1 MDPIADAGLCHPDTI
16 GEFDLYV
23 PKDETGAFKAYD
35 SPGDSYADTLEVMRG
50 LVPSHVVFN
59 GAKGALTGDG
69 LRGASTIT
77 QQLARNLFPDD
88 IGNSASVTRKIREA
102 ITARKIEGVY
112 TKDEILEL
120 YLNTVPFLYNAHGIE
135 MAARTYF
142 STSAD
147 DLDRLQ
153 AATLVGM
160 LKGTSSYNPYRH
172 PERALAR
179 RNVVLGQMVRF
190 GDLPEAAPQPAEIL
204 DGRLLIA
211 VLALA
216 GAVGWLFKLAKFPA
230 AFLLGAMAV
239 SAVLHGAEIVTAA
252 VPPWMTIAAF
262 IALGSMIGTR
272 FSGTTF
278 AELKRSMA
286 AGVFVTIASVA
297 IAALFALLAAYLTGF
312 PVPSVLI
319 AFAPGGLETMVA
331 MSVLLGSDPTFV
343 AAHHVARLL
352 MLTMII
358 PLFLIRGKRN

>member
-1 MDPIADAGLCHPDTI
+1 MNFAALGRT
-16 GEFDLYV
+16 
-23 PKDETGAFKAYD
+23 
-35 SPGDSYADTLEVMRG
+35 
-50 LVPSHVVFN
+50 
-59 GAKGALTGDG
+59 ALTLLIGG
-69 LRGASTIT
+69 LGAAVAWSTG
-77 QQLARNLFPDD
+77 FP
-88 IGNSASVTRKIREA
+88 A
-102 ITARKIEGVY
+102 
-112 TKDEILEL
+112 
-120 YLNTVPFLYNAHGIE
+120 PFLTG
-135 MAARTYF
+135 
-142 STSAD
+142 
-147 DLDRLQ
+147 
-153 AATLVGM
+153 
-160 LKGTSSYNPYRH
+160 P
-172 PERALAR
+172 ALAVTIASLGGLKLDVANWF
-179 RNVVLGQMVRF
+179 RNGMFVVLGTTIGQTVTPDVLSAAIRWPLSFACLFVMLLVIIVVCRAFLMRRWGFDRTTALMGAFPGHLSYVLGLSEGIRADIPTVSVIQSVRVLALTLSVPVIVAVF

-331 MSVLLGSDPTFV
+331 MSVLMGSDPTFV

>member
-1 MDPIADAGLCHPDTI
+1 MNFAALGRT
-16 GEFDLYV
+16 
-23 PKDETGAFKAYD
+23 
-35 SPGDSYADTLEVMRG
+35 
-50 LVPSHVVFN
+50 
-59 GAKGALTGDG
+59 ALTLLIGG
-69 LRGASTIT
+69 LGAAVAWSTG
-77 QQLARNLFPDD
+77 FP
-88 IGNSASVTRKIREA
+88 A
-102 ITARKIEGVY
+102 
-112 TKDEILEL
+112 
-120 YLNTVPFLYNAHGIE
+120 PFLTG
-135 MAARTYF
+135 
-142 STSAD
+142 
-147 DLDRLQ
+147 
-153 AATLVGM
+153 
-160 LKGTSSYNPYRH
+160 P
-172 PERALAR
+172 ALAVTIASLGGLKLDVANWF
-179 RNVVLGQMVRF
+179 RNGMFVVLGTTIGQTVTPDVLSAAIRWPLSFACLFVMLLVIIVVCRAFLMRRWGFDRTTALMGAFPGHLSYVLGLSEGIRADIPTVSVIQSVRVLALTLSVPVIIAVF
-190 GDLPEAAPQPAEIL
+190 GDLPEVAPQAAAIL
-204 DGRLLIA
+204 DVRLLVAI
-211 VLALA
+211 LALA

>member
-1 MDPIADAGLCHPDTI
+1 MNFAALGRT
-16 GEFDLYV
+16 
-23 PKDETGAFKAYD
+23 
-35 SPGDSYADTLEVMRG
+35 
-50 LVPSHVVFN
+50 
-59 GAKGALTGDG
+59 ALTLLIGG
-69 LRGASTIT
+69 LGAAVAWSTG
-77 QQLARNLFPDD
+77 FP
-88 IGNSASVTRKIREA
+88 A
-102 ITARKIEGVY
+102 
-112 TKDEILEL
+112 
-120 YLNTVPFLYNAHGIE
+120 PFLTG
-135 MAARTYF
+135 
-142 STSAD
+142 
-147 DLDRLQ
+147 
-153 AATLVGM
+153 
-160 LKGTSSYNPYRH
+160 P
-172 PERALAR
+172 ALAVTIASLGGLKLDVANWF
-179 RNVVLGQMVRF
+179 RNGMFVVLGTTIGQTVTPDVLSAAIRWPLSFACLFVMLLVIIVVCRAFLMRRWGFDRTTALMGAFPGHLSYVLGLSEGIRADIPTVSVIQSVRVLALTLSVPVIIAVF
-190 GDLPEAAPQPAEIL
+190 GDLPEVAPQAAAIL
-204 DGRLLIA
+204 DVRLLVAI
-211 VLALA
+211 LALA

-239 SAVLHGAEIVTAA
+239 SAILHGAEIVTAA

>member
-1 MDPIADAGLCHPDTI
+1 MNFAALGRT
-16 GEFDLYV
+16 
-23 PKDETGAFKAYD
+23 
-35 SPGDSYADTLEVMRG
+35 
-50 LVPSHVVFN
+50 
-59 GAKGALTGDG
+59 ALTLLIGG
-69 LRGASTIT
+69 LGAAVAWSTG
-77 QQLARNLFPDD
+77 FP
-88 IGNSASVTRKIREA
+88 A
-102 ITARKIEGVY
+102 
-112 TKDEILEL
+112 
-120 YLNTVPFLYNAHGIE
+120 PFLTG
-135 MAARTYF
+135 
-142 STSAD
+142 
-147 DLDRLQ
+147 
-153 AATLVGM
+153 
-160 LKGTSSYNPYRH
+160 P
-172 PERALAR
+172 ALAVTIASLGGLKLDVANWF
-179 RNVVLGQMVRF
+179 RNGMFVVLGTTIGQTVTPDVLSAAIRWPLSFACLFAMLLVIIAACRAFLMRRWGFDRTTALMGAFPGHLSYVLGLSEGIRADIPTVSVIQSVRVLALTLSVPVIIAVF
-190 GDLPEAAPQPAEIL
+190 GDLPEVAPQAAAIL
-204 DGRLLIA
+204 DVRLLVAI
-211 VLALA
+211 LALA

-239 SAVLHGAEIVTAA
+239 SAILHGAEIVTAA

>member
-1 MDPIADAGLCHPDTI
+1 MLLVIIAACRAFLMRRWG
-16 GEFDLYV
+16 FDRTTALM
-23 PKDETGAFKAYD
+23 GAF
-35 SPGDSYADTLEVMRG
+35 PGHLSYVLGLSEGIRADIPTVSVIQSVRVL
-50 LVPSHVVFN
+50 
-59 GAKGALTGDG
+59 ALT
-69 LRGASTIT
+69 L
-77 QQLARNLFPDD
+77 
-88 IGNSASVTRKIREA
+88 SVPVIIA
-102 ITARKIEGVY
+102 V
-112 TKDEILEL
+112 
-120 YLNTVPFLYNAHGIE
+120 
-135 MAARTYF
+135 
-142 STSAD
+142 
-147 DLDRLQ
+147 
-153 AATLVGM
+153 
-160 LKGTSSYNPYRH
+160 
-172 PERALAR
+172 
-179 RNVVLGQMVRF
+179 F
-190 GDLPEAAPQPAEIL
+190 GDLPEVAPQAAAIL
-204 DGRLLIA
+204 DVRLLVAI
-211 VLALA
+211 LALA